1 MFDNLK
7 DKLGS
12 FRKDAEEAADEN
24 VEEVDEHD
32 LEDAELED
40 AELEDEALED
50 DLENV
55 DPDADAAESA
65 EPAGAEATDTTPET
79 ADTEPASPAA
89 EVEPDAEL
97 EPDTELDSA
106 SAATTESATA
116 AAAES
121 AGQEPATDSDP
132 DFLESDVD
140 PEPDEEAPGEEQADT
155 ATADEEP
162 VVDEDEDSDADA
174 DDDGGGT
181 GFGARARSLFTGKSD
196 DAEPESD
203 ESVPAAEPTETAT
216 AEAEPAVDDE
226 PSVDEEAA
234 VEAETEAE
242 PAVDDEPVVDEDEAG
257 EADADAETDDGGNS
271 TGFGTKAKSLVK
283 GKFVIEE
290 EDLEGPLHELEMA
303 LLSSDVEMGVAEEIL
318 DNIRDELVGETRT
331 FTTSTGE
338 VVEEALRN
346 AIYDVISVGQFDFD
360 ERIAA
365 EEKPITIVFT
375 GVNGVGK
382 TTSIAKLSR
391 YFEERGYSTV
401 MANGD
406 TYRAGANEQI
416 QQHADALDTK
426 CISHEQGGDPA
437 AVLYDAVEY
446 AEANDIDI
454 VLGDTAGRLH
464 TDEGLMD
471 QLEKIGR
478 VVDPDMT
485 LFVDEAVA
493 GQDAVNRGREFNA
506 AAEIDGTILTKA
518 DADSNGGAAIS
529 VAHVTGKPILFLGVG
544 QGYDDIERFD
554 PDEMVDR
561 LLADE

>member
-12 FRKDAEEAADEN
+12 FRDDAEEAAEEN
-24 VEEVDEHD
+24 VEGVDEAD
-32 LEDAELED
+32 LEADELAAD
-40 AELEDEALED
+40 
-50 DLENV
+50 
-55 DPDADAAESA
+55 DADTEPPEPDDP
-65 EPAGAEATDTTPET
+65 EPASSADAEATDTTADAET
-79 ADTEPASPAA
+79 AAPAAA
-89 EVEPDAEL
+89 EVEPDAAV
-97 EPDTELDSA
+97 TSGSA
-106 SAATTESATA
+106 PEATTEA
-116 AAAES
+116 AAADAAES
-121 AGQEPATDSDP
+121 AGQEPATDP
-132 DFLESDVD
+132 DREADDAGSA
-140 PEPDEEAPGEEQADT
+140 PDEESAVDEE
-155 ATADEEP
+155 ATAD
-162 VVDEDEDSDADA
+162 DE
-174 DDDGGGT
+174 DDDGGRT
-181 GFGARARSLFTGKSD
+181 GLGARARSLFSGSSD
-196 DAEPESD
+196 DSESD
-203 ESVPAAEPTETAT
+203 ADETGSDDDPADAATPDEASAETPAADDPAAETAVDEGPVAGDADETA
-216 AEAEPAVDDE
+216 D
-226 PSVDEEAA
+226 
-234 VEAETEAE
+234 
-242 PAVDDEPVVDEDEAG
+242 
-257 EADADAETDDGGNS
+257 EADADEDDATADNGG
-271 TGFGTKAKSLVK
+271 TGFGAKAKSLVK

-338 VVEEALRN
+338 VVEEALHN

-360 ERIAA
+360 ERIAEA
-365 EEKPITIVFT
+365 DKPVTIVFT

-416 QQHADALDTK
+416 QEHADALDTK

-446 AEANDIDI
+446 AEANGVDV

-471 QLEKIGR
+471 QLEKIDR
-478 VVDPDMT
+478 VVGPDMT

-493 GQDAVNRGREFNA
+493 GQDAVNRAREFND
-506 AAEIDGTILTKA
+506 AAEIDGAILTKA

-529 VAHVTGKPILFLGVG
+529 IAHVTGKPILFLGVG
-544 QGYDDIERFD
+544 QGYDDLERFD
-554 PDEMVDR
+554 PDQMLDR
-561 LLADE
+561 LLGDEE

>member
-7 DKLGS
+7 EKLGS
-12 FRKDAEEAADEN
+12 FRKDAEEAADAK
-24 VEEVDEHD
+24 VEDVDED
-32 LEDAELED
+32 
-40 AELEDEALED
+40 D
-50 DLENV
+50 DLEAAAET
-55 DPDADAAESA
+55 DLADDAAATDATSDAATAGTEPSTADTDVSAEPSETDSPAAGQSPADSATTLESADDAAE
-65 EPAGAEATDTTPET
+65 TDVDD
-79 ADTEPASPAA
+79 A
-89 EVEPDAEL
+89 VESDAE
-97 EPDTELDSA
+97 
-106 SAATTESATA
+106 
-116 AAAES
+116 
-121 AGQEPATDSDP
+121 
-132 DFLESDVD
+132 
-140 PEPDEEAPGEEQADT
+140 
-155 ATADEEP
+155 
-162 VVDEDEDSDADA
+162 A
-174 DDDGGGT
+174 DDD
-181 GFGARARSLFTGKSD
+181 AQ
-196 DAEPESD
+196 
-203 ESVPAAEPTETAT
+203 
-216 AEAEPAVDDE
+216 
-226 PSVDEEAA
+226 
-234 VEAETEAE
+234 
-242 PAVDDEPVVDEDEAG
+242 
-257 EADADAETDDGGNS
+257 ADAEDGNS
-271 TGFGTKAKSLVK
+271 TGFGRKAKSLVK

-318 DNIRDELVGETRT
+318 ENIREELVGETRT
-331 FTTSTGE
+331 FTTSTGA
-338 VVEEALRN
+338 VVEEALRD

-360 ERIAA
+360 ERIAI
-365 EEKPITIVFT
+365 EDKPVTIVFT

-416 QQHADALDTK
+416 QEHADTLDTK
-426 CISHEQGGDPA
+426 LITHEQGGDPA

-446 AEANDIDI
+446 AEANDVDV

-471 QLEKIGR
+471 QLEKIDR

-493 GQDAVNRGREFNA
+493 GQDAVNRAREFDD
-506 AAEIDGTILTKA
+506 AAEIDGAILTKA

-544 QGYDDIERFD
+544 QGYDDVERFD

-561 LLADE
+561 LLEDE